1 MEHIQRSVSQLGRPM
16 KKHFLLKSGFSLV
29 ELLVVIVVLGVV
41 LYFAFPNIVQMRQDS
56 EDNLARARAEM
67 LNLAAAAYFQAVGD
81 RPTAKSNWLAKGS
94 DAARYTDLLK
104 PYIAFPTATLS
115 NFMPSSDYTV
125 VFDPNDPLLNKAQ
138 LYGPGGQISY

>member
-1 MEHIQRSVSQLGRPM
+1 M
-16 KKHFLLKSGFSLV
+16 KKRSFLKSAFSLV

-81 RPTAKSNWLAKGS
+81 RPTAKANWAAAGS
-94 DAARYTDLLK
+94 DEARYTSLLK
-104 PYIAFPTATLS
+104 PYIAFPSASLAA
-115 NFMPSSDYTV
+115 FMPSTDYTV

-138 LYGPGGQISY
+138 LLGPNGQISY